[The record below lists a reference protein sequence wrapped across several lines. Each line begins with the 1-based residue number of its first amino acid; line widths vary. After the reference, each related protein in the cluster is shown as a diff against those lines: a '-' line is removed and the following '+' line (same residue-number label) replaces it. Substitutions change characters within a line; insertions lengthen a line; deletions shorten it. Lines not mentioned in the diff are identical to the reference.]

1 MDELNTIKSTM
12 LGPLNPLRN
21 ILQHYMYKR
30 HTSQFR
36 VLDSG
41 GKMLYM
47 YNAKSDHDKCIKKC
61 GIWCGTGNDEISW
74 SCGILYFFFAFNIT
88 FKHIGHG
95 EAVTQHLLCCISCN
109 LGQVYKYLCIW
120 WYFTGNSP
128 AVFSV
133 LSQREKICCF
143 FVCVLY
149 RAFSC
154 SCAKGCGWCLLEPKA
169 KTVPFI
175 HVLAFFL
182 YASSMIKQEMLFTAV
197 Q

>member
-1 MDELNTIKSTM
+1 MFWTVVVKCSTM
-12 LGPLNPLRN
+12 RN
-21 ILQHYMYKR
+21 QTMTNTL
-30 HTSQFR
+30 
-36 VLDSG
+36 
-41 GKMLYM
+41 
-47 YNAKSDHDKCIKKC
+47 KSAGYGVELEMMKSVGHVV
-61 GIWCGTGNDEISW
+61 SF
-74 SCGILYFFFAFNIT
+74 FFFAFNIT

-109 LGQVYKYLCIW
+109 LGQVYKYLCSW

-128 AVFSV
+128 AVFSA

-143 FVCVLY
+143 FVCILY